1 MPNETGDWY
10 VDPVTGRWTRP
21 AGVVDGPAPPVIE
34 VASLRAFTHVVL
46 DLHRVTAAAH
56 DFLPMCSCR
65 LPARCCDIVKAEH
78 EVLGIPMPFTFG
90 PLARPPY
97 YEV

>member
-1 MPNETGDWY
+1 MSGYFIAAEIAEPE
-10 VDPVTGRWTRP
+10 
-21 AGVVDGPAPPVIE
+21 IE
-34 VASLRAFTHVVL
+34 RFRRFTDTVL
-46 DLHRVTAAAH
+46 DLHRVTAAAQ

-65 LPARCCDIVKAEH
+65 LPARCCDIVRAEH
-78 EVLGIPMPFTFG
+78 EVLGMPMPFTFG